1 MEKSVCNGE
10 GRDSISDAS
19 DLHALKQH
27 CIKNR
32 HNSVMEITAWGQEHF
47 QKSLC
52 VNAVHCAIHE
62 YRLKLYDA
70 KTKQHVTM
78 IQNTDVLSEPKLI

>member
-1 MEKSVCNGE
+1 
-10 GRDSISDAS
+10 
-19 DLHALKQH
+19 
-27 CIKNR
+27 
-32 HNSVMEITAWGQEHF
+32 MEITAWGQEHF